1 MTDELAAAEG
11 PAKLKPPTQPVEQP
25 LTLAAMD
32 GWARR
37 AGAYIDG
44 LTETAHAGTG
54 LPFDVVRATITKGKD
69 DFMAPRKLLQER
81 L

>member
-1 MTDELAAAEG
+1 
-11 PAKLKPPTQPVEQP
+11 
-25 LTLAAMD
+25 MD

-37 AGAYIDG
+37 ASAYIDG

-81 L
+81 P